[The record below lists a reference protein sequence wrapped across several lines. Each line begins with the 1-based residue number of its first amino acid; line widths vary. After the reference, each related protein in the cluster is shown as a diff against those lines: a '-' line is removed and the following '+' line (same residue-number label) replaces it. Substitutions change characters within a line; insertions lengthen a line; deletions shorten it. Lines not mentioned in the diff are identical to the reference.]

1 MLGTKE
7 KWKKKTSSPATP
19 TQAFLLVQKFEI
31 SPKGKDTKSQ
41 GSNRNLQF
49 KKDKNYKNM
58 IPPLI

>member
-1 MLGTKE
+1 MK
-7 KWKKKTSSPATP
+7 KKKTSSPATP